1 MVVLLKL
8 PPSVR
13 QTLLRLVLAG
23 LLFWSSIAA
32 MLPTLPLYIAETGG
46 TPHQVGFVMGAFA
59 VGLICSRSWLGP
71 LADRRGRKITLL
83 IGLTVAAIAPLF
95 YIVSHNLP
103 LLVAVRLLHGVSIA
117 GFTTGYMALV
127 TDIAPPEHRGEI
139 IGYTSLVHPIG
150 VALGPSLGSWLQ
162 INYSHSWVFIVASSL
177 AALGFMAAAG
187 VRAVNIPQDSEIPHP
202 EKSLFWRLLLSER
215 LRIPSLV
222 MLSVGLT
229 FGTIATFIPLFIA
242 AERLDISAGLFYSVA
257 AIASFMGRVATGSA
271 SDRWGRGIFISASLA
286 GYVLAMILLAQARTP
301 LEVLWAAI
309 LEGLAGGVII
319 PMVAALM
326 ADRSSPEERG
336 RVLSLSLGGFDLG
349 MALAGPL
356 LGGLIDPLGY
366 RLIFRMAAV
375 FSLVGLTFFLT
386 ASSKS
391 LPDSLRFALGMGRD
405 RYAL

>member
-1 MVVLLKL
+1 
-8 PPSVR
+8 
-13 QTLLRLVLAG
+13 
-23 LLFWSSIAA
+23 
-32 MLPTLPLYIAETGG
+32 MLPTLPLYIAEKGG

-59 VGLICSRSWLGP
+59 VGLIGSRSWLGS
-71 LADRRGRKITLL
+71 LADRQGRKITLL
-83 IGLTVAAIAPLF
+83 IGLAVAAIAPLF

-103 LLVAVRLLHGVSIA
+103 LLVAVRLLHGLSIA

-127 TDIAPPEHRGEI
+127 TDIAPPQHRGEI

-162 INYSHSWVFIVASSL
+162 MNYSHGSVFMTASSL

-187 VRAVNIPQDSEIPHP
+187 VQAVNIPQDPGVPHP
-202 EKSLFWRLLLSER
+202 EKALFWRLLLSER

-229 FGTIATFIPLFIA
+229 FGTIATFMPLFIA
-242 AERLDISAGLFYSVA
+242 TEGFDISAGLFYSVA

-286 GYVLAMILLAQARTP
+286 CYFISMVLLAQAQTS
-301 LEVLWAAI
+301 LDILWAAI
-309 LEGLAGGVII
+309 LEGLAGGVVI

-326 ADRSSPEERG
+326 ADRSTTDERG

-375 FSLVGLTFFLT
+375 FSLLGLTFFLT

>member
-8 PPSVR
+8 APPLR
-13 QTLLRLVLAG
+13 QTLLRLIWAG

-32 MLPTLPLYIAETGG
+32 MLPTLPLYIAEKGG

-59 VGLICSRSWLGP
+59 VGLLGSRSWLGP

-83 IGLTVAAIAPLF
+83 IGLAVAAIAPLF
-95 YIVSHNLP
+95 YILSHNL
-103 LLVAVRLLHGVSIA
+103 LLLIAVRLLHGVSIA

-127 TDIAPPEHRGEI
+127 TDIAPPQHRGEI

-162 INYSHSWVFIVASSL
+162 MHYGHGWVFIIASTL
-177 AALGFMAAAG
+177 AAFGFMTAAG
-187 VRAVNIPQDSEIPHP
+187 VRAVNRTQQAGEPCP
-202 EKSLFWRLLLSER
+202 EKTLFWRLLLSER

-242 AERLDISAGLFYSVA
+242 TEQLDISAGLFYAVA
-257 AIASFMGRVATGSA
+257 AIASFIGRVLTGAA

-286 GYVLAMILLAQARTP
+286 AYIISMVLLAQAQTAMDI
-301 LEVLWAAI
+301 LWAAI
-309 LEGLAGGVII
+309 LEGLAGGVLI

-326 ADRSSPEERG
+326 ADRSIPQERG

-356 LGGLIDPLGY
+356 LGGLVEHWGY

-375 FSLVGLTFFLT
+375 FSLLGLAFFLT

-391 LPDSLRFALGMGRD
+391 LPDSLRFALGVGRD

>member
-1 MVVLLKL
+1 
-8 PPSVR
+8 
-13 QTLLRLVLAG
+13 
-23 LLFWSSIAA
+23 
-32 MLPTLPLYIAETGG
+32 MLPTLPLYIAEKGG

-59 VGLICSRSWLGP
+59 VGLIGSRSWLGS
-71 LADRRGRKITLL
+71 LADRQGRKITLL
-83 IGLTVAAIAPLF
+83 IGLAVAAIAPLF

-103 LLVAVRLLHGVSIA
+103 LLVAVRLLHGLSIA

-127 TDIAPPEHRGEI
+127 TDIAPPQHRGEI

-162 INYSHSWVFIVASSL
+162 MNYSHGSVFMTASSL

-187 VRAVNIPQDSEIPHP
+187 VQAVNIPQDPGVPRP
-202 EKSLFWRLLLSER
+202 EKALFWRLLLSER

-229 FGTIATFIPLFIA
+229 FGTIATFMPLFIA
-242 AERLDISAGLFYSVA
+242 TEGFDISAGLFYSVA

-286 GYVLAMILLAQARTP
+286 CYFISMVLLAQAQTS
-301 LEVLWAAI
+301 LDILWAAI
-309 LEGLAGGVII
+309 LEGLAGGVVI

-326 ADRSSPEERG
+326 ADRSTTDERG

-375 FSLVGLTFFLT
+375 FSLLGLTFFLT

>member
-1 MVVLLKL
+1 
-8 PPSVR
+8 
-13 QTLLRLVLAG
+13 
-23 LLFWSSIAA
+23 
-32 MLPTLPLYIAETGG
+32 MLPTLPLYIAEKGG
-46 TPHQVGFVMGAFA
+46 TPHQVGWVMGAFA
-59 VGLICSRSWLGP
+59 VGLIGSRSWLGP

-83 IGLTVAAIAPLF
+83 IGLAVAAIAPLF
-95 YIVSHNLP
+95 YIVSHDLP

-162 INYSHSWVFIVASSL
+162 MNYSHSSVFMVASSL

-187 VRAVNIPQDSEIPHP
+187 VRAVNIPQDSGGSRP
-202 EKSLFWRLLLSER
+202 EKALFWRLLLSER

-242 AERLDISAGLFYSVA
+242 AERLNISAGLFYSVA
-257 AIASFMGRVATGSA
+257 AIASFIGRVATGSA

-286 GYVLAMILLAQARTP
+286 CYGVSMVLLAQAQTP
-301 LEVLWAAI
+301 LDILWAAI
-309 LEGLAGGVII
+309 LEGLAGGVLI

-326 ADRSSPEERG
+326 ADRSTTDERG

-349 MALAGPL
+349 MALSGPL

-375 FSLVGLTFFLT
+375 FSLLGLTFFLT

>member
-32 MLPTLPLYIAETGG
+32 MLPTLPLYIAEKGG

-59 VGLICSRSWLGP
+59 VGLIGSRSWLGS
-71 LADRRGRKITLL
+71 LADRQGRKITLL
-83 IGLTVAAIAPLF
+83 IGLAVAAIAPLF

-103 LLVAVRLLHGVSIA
+103 LLVAVRLLHGLSIA

-127 TDIAPPEHRGEI
+127 TDIAPPQHRGEI

-162 INYSHSWVFIVASSL
+162 MNYSHGSVFMTASSL

-187 VRAVNIPQDSEIPHP
+187 VQAVNIPQDPGVPRP
-202 EKSLFWRLLLSER
+202 EKALFWRLLLSER

-229 FGTIATFIPLFIA
+229 FGTIATFMPLFIA
-242 AERLDISAGLFYSVA
+242 TEGFDISAGLFYSVA

-286 GYVLAMILLAQARTP
+286 CYFISMVLLAQAQTS
-301 LEVLWAAI
+301 LDILWAAI
-309 LEGLAGGVII
+309 LEGLAGGVVI

-326 ADRSSPEERG
+326 ADRSTTDERG

-375 FSLVGLTFFLT
+375 FSLLGLTFFLT

>member
-1 MVVLLKL
+1 MVVLLNL

-13 QTLLRLVLAG
+13 QMLLRLVLAG

-46 TPHQVGFVMGAFA
+46 TPQQVGFVMGAFA
-59 VGLICSRSWLGP
+59 IGLICSRSWLGP

-83 IGLTVAAIAPLF
+83 IGLAVAAIAPIF
-95 YIVSHNLP
+95 YIFSHNLP
-103 LLVAVRLLHGVSIA
+103 LLIAVRLLHGVSIA

-162 INYSHSWVFIVASSL
+162 MHYSHGLVFIVASGL

-187 VRAVNIPQDSEIPHP
+187 VRAGNISPQLGVPRA
-202 EKSLFWRLLLSER
+202 EKSLFWRLLLAER

-242 AERLDISAGLFYSVA
+242 SERLDISAGLFYSVA
-257 AIASFMGRVATGSA
+257 AIASFIGRVATGSA
-271 SDRWGRGIFISASLA
+271 SDRWGRGLFISTSLA
-286 GYVLAMILLAQARTP
+286 CYVLAMLLLAQADTAV
-301 LEVLWAAI
+301 EVLWAAV

-366 RLIFRMAAV
+366 RLIFRVAAV
-375 FSLVGLTFFLT
+375 FSLLGLTFFLT

>member
-8 PPSVR
+8 APPLR
-13 QTLLRLVLAG
+13 QTLLRLILAG

-32 MLPTLPLYIAETGG
+32 MLPTLPLYIAQKGS

-59 VGLICSRSWLGP
+59 VGLLGSRSWLGP

-83 IGLTVAAIAPLF
+83 IGLAVAAIAPLF
-95 YIVSHNLP
+95 YILSHNLP
-103 LLVAVRLLHGVSIA
+103 LLIAVRLLHGVSIA

-127 TDIAPPEHRGEI
+127 TDIAPPQHRGEI

-162 INYSHSWVFIVASSL
+162 MHYGHDWVFIVASTL
-177 AALGFMAAAG
+177 AALGCMAAAG
-187 VRAVNIPQDSEIPHP
+187 VRAVNRAQESGELPAETT
-202 EKSLFWRLLLSER
+202 LFWRLLLSER

-229 FGTIATFIPLFIA
+229 FGTIATFIPLFMA
-242 AERLDISAGLFYSVA
+242 AEQLGVSPGLFYSVA
-257 AIASFMGRVATGSA
+257 AIASFIGRVLTGAA

-286 GYVLAMILLAQARTP
+286 AYVVSMVLLAQAQTP
-301 LEVLWAAI
+301 LDVLWAAI
-309 LEGLAGGVII
+309 LEGLAGGVLI

-326 ADRSSPEERG
+326 ADRSTPQERG

-356 LGGLIDPLGY
+356 LGGLVEHWGY
-366 RLIFRMAAV
+366 RLIFRMGAV
-375 FSLVGLTFFLT
+375 FSLLGLAFFLT